1 MGMAKQKADSTSH
14 RFIEAAY
21 EASRLGKCVPRGY
34 DLFTPE
40 GKNWKNKFFET
51 TWA

>member
-21 EASRLGKCVPRGY
+21 EAGRLGKCVPRGY
-34 DLFTPE
+34 DLFTPK
-40 GKNWKNKFFET
+40 GKN
-51 TWA
+51 